1 MLKLLR
7 QNFPVN
13 QNIGAGFF
21 IMVYLI
27 MGNVID
33 IRQLLLWKAEFDLYL
48 ASQSNRGYNISRA
61 ENRIVRIRQG
71 IGFR

>member
-1 MLKLLR
+1 
-7 QNFPVN
+7 
-13 QNIGAGFF
+13 
-21 IMVYLI
+21 

-33 IRQLLLWKAEFDLYL
+33 IRQLLLWKAETDLFL
-48 ASQSNRGYNISRA
+48 AWVENRGYNISRA